1 MTRHVLTGGLIAGL
15 LAGLFAAALQ
25 LTFVVP
31 ILIEGEL
38 YETGA
43 RVHFGTGGP
52 ESFAGSP
59 GIGGD
64 LMRHAGTLAMNVVA
78 WIGFALLLVVGF
90 ALATLAGHRVDARR
104 GAVWG
109 MAAFISVA
117 LAPAMGLAP
126 ELPGTIAAELAA
138 RQVWWTATV
147 VLTAAGLATLA
158 FGHGPLALIGGV
170 TAISLPHVIGA
181 PTLDTYFGVS
191 PPELSA
197 HFAVRVLG
205 VSAAIWVVLGCVAGW
220 LWARPAGAA
229 APA

>member
-15 LAGLFAAALQ
+15 LAGLFAVALQ

-31 ILIEGEL
+31 LLMEGEL

-43 RVHFGTGGP
+43 RVHFGTGGA

-59 GIGGD
+59 GIGDD
-64 LMRHAGTLAMNVVA
+64 LLRHIGTLAMNLVA
-78 WIGFALLLVVGF
+78 WIGFALLLAVGF

-109 MAAFISVA
+109 MGAFASFA
-117 LAPAMGLAP
+117 LAPAMGLVP
-126 ELPGTIAAELAA
+126 ELPGTIAADLGL
-138 RQVWWTATV
+138 RQVWWVATV
-147 VLTAAGLATLA
+147 VLTAGGLAALA
-158 FGHGPLALIGGV
+158 FGRGPLALIGGV
-170 TAISLPHVIGA
+170 TAIALPHVVGA

-197 HFAVRVLG
+197 HFAARVLG
-205 VSAAIWVVLGCVAGW
+205 VSAAIWVVLGSVAGW
-220 LWARPAGAA
+220 LWARPGAA
-229 APA
+229 A